1 MWRSIG
7 QSFGYVFFDLSTL
20 TVPLGSVDEV
30 TLTLTTAHL
39 QGEDLMITIWTNP
52 VSPDGS
58 LLDHYAGYDFFTPGM
73 QITSV
78 PMPPGTGPTATHVL
92 SLGDAGK
99 LAVTGA
105 AGGILSL
112 EVSASSPS
120 EDYGIGFA
128 GIAADP
134 AQQPRL
140 TITRVPDLPALP
152 GWEALCLLVGL
163 RRRRRQ

>member
-1 MWRSIG
+1 MRASGIRLGFTLFCWLVLASGLEAQTFSAVETGGVGVDSQGFAGQSQSPGGFGSWHMWRSIG

-73 QITSV
+73 QI
-78 PMPPGTGPTATHVL
+78 
-92 SLGDAGK
+92 
-99 LAVTGA
+99 
-105 AGGILSL
+105 
-112 EVSASSPS
+112 
-120 EDYGIGFA
+120 
-128 GIAADP
+128 
-134 AQQPRL
+134 
-140 TITRVPDLPALP
+140 
-152 GWEALCLLVGL
+152 
-163 RRRRRQ
+163 